1 MQRQWNRLDAGVW
14 TLVVLAAL
22 VTGCASSGRTDALE
36 KALATAPA
44 CCAGP
49 REFRFD
55 PAAIGQRVV
64 FTLDERSPVHAFP
77 NGRSF
82 FKALALP
89 ESPLPA
95 FVTVA
100 SFPVVLK
107 GRLNEWGGHHLSPSI
122 VFFDANFEPSHV
134 FDGPSTFM
142 FTGNGRRFSA
152 FRVPVPPD
160 ARYLSVFT
168 DARLLDATVPIPV
181 EFTVQNTQ
189 AVACDISGKPDGAA
203 PDVGLFTA
211 LCGLF
216 AGLTVYTPPTTGT
229 WYATMPYSAGGNLEL
244 WLSGPDPKQ
253 P

>member
-1 MQRQWNRLDAGVW
+1 MQRRWNRLYAGAW
-14 TLVVLAAL
+14 TLVALAAL
-22 VTGCASSGRTDALE
+22 VTGCASNGRTDALG

-44 CCAGP
+44 CCTGP
-49 REFRFD
+49 REFRFH

-64 FTLDERSPVHAFP
+64 FTLDQRSPVHAFSH
-77 NGRSF
+77 GRSF

-89 ESPLPA
+89 ESPRAA

-100 SFPVVLK
+100 SFPVVEK
-107 GRLNEWGGHHLSPSI
+107 GRLNDWRGRYFAPSI
-122 VFFDANFEPSHV
+122 VYFDANFEPSQP
-134 FDGPSTFM
+134 FDGPTNFM
-142 FTGNGRRFSA
+142 FNGNGRRFSA
-152 FRVPVPPD
+152 FRAPVPPD
-160 ARYLSVFT
+160 ARYLAVFS

-189 AVACDISGKPDGAA
+189 AVACDISGKPVGAA
-203 PDVGLFTA
+203 PDAGLFTA

-216 AGLTVYTPPTTGT
+216 AGLTVYTPPATGT
-229 WYATMPYSAGGNLEL
+229 WYATIPYSAGGNLEL